1 MCLQNRALP
10 LVTREMEFEDLHSVG
25 ARDLGT
31 ENFECLPLRTSMEA
45 PWLSKFFKKPAKWW
59 LHNGSKVPLVREIR
73 ETIETG
79 KVRKGGASRLSKRA
93 DIVVA
98 INVRGK
104 VILVQNTTL
113 PATLCWPTN
122 TDDGDEGIE
131 IVKRFLEEFKNDLER
146 MGNSGVASSSGSS
159 VGQASKRPH
168 ADQETQIIQNALRNL
183 REHSQCLSAY
193 YLPSRCAIMVTT
205 KDKARQEFCLKA
217 LAQKRKKALDR
228 DDDQAW
234 VGGPRDRL

>member
-1 MCLQNRALP
+1 MHLELCVVSFATLRAMQSFPVERKMCLQNRALP
-10 LVTREMEFEDLHSVG
+10 LVTREMEFEDIHSVG

-113 PATLCWPTN
+113 PVTLCWPTN

-131 IVKRFLEEFKNDLER
+131 VVKWFLEEFSCLL
-146 MGNSGVASSSGSS
+146 
-159 VGQASKRPH
+159 QAKKPGF
-168 ADQETQIIQNALRNL
+168 
-183 REHSQCLSAY
+183 
-193 YLPSRCAIMVTT
+193 PSNP
-205 KDKARQEFCLKA
+205 LKS
-217 LAQKRKKALDR
+217 
-228 DDDQAW
+228 
-234 VGGPRDRL
+234 